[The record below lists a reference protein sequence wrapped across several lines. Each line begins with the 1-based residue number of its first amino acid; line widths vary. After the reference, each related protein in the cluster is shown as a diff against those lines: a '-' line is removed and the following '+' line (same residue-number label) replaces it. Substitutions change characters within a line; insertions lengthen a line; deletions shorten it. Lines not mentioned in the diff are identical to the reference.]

1 MTNYSSTGESPFG
14 NKQACNDWVDSLPFG
29 DMNEP
34 VWTAGDVAL
43 HMRGGAA
50 VSDEV
55 RTTYCDYYGLTTI
68 RFNATDNIPDSLPE
82 HAIVIPRSRWKEWNI
97 VVSGADVYAEPV
109 STTVLELGAVA
120 HPAAPLI
127 DTLIGELDTGNLS
140 EQEKA
145 AHLRML
151 GRLPLFYSGFRT
163 MEADILDGLRIEE
176 SVIDFKEDASGVVVH
191 TPRQEVGPDV
201 YSDRVM
207 LLKAQSWGIIEST
220 CFDVNGQYCP
230 DGVTRGF
237 RYGRAG
243 IPIMQIR
250 FMRRAF
256 RS

>member
-1 MTNYSSTGESPFG
+1 MTNHFSAGESPFE

-29 DMNEP
+29 NMKEP
-34 VWTAGDVAL
+34 VWTADDVAL

-50 VSDEV
+50 VSDEI

-68 RFNATDNIPDSLPE
+68 RFNATDNMPDSLPE
-82 HAIVIPRSRWKEWNI
+82 HVIAIPRSRWKEWNI
-97 VVSGADVYAEPV
+97 VASGADVYAEPV
-109 STTVLELGAVA
+109 STTVLELGAVMHSA
-120 HPAAPLI
+120 EPLI
-127 DTLIGELDTGNLS
+127 DTLIGELDAGNLS

-145 AHLRML
+145 AYLRML

-163 MEADILDGLRIEE
+163 MEVDTLYGLRIED
-176 SVIDFKEDASGVVVH
+176 SVIDFREDASGVVVH
-191 TPRQEVGPDV
+191 TPRQEVGSDV
-201 YSDRVM
+201 YGDRM
-207 LLKAQSWGIIEST
+207 KLLKAQSRGIIEST
-220 CFDVNGQYCP
+220 CFDANGQYHP